1 MPDENNKSSS
11 APSNFLD
18 PSLDYFGTETR
29 VYFNGSCLKQDKI
42 TYNHGKIKKNVTL
55 FTFQFYIEIN
65 KKCSIS
71 SYPAL
76 KNSLFGAVSLTK
88 NIDIDKYKYS
98 RYDVGF
104 DRK

>member
-1 MPDENNKSSS
+1 MPDENNKFSS

-18 PSLDYFGTETR
+18 PSLDYFGTEIR